1 MCRFYQTCVLPP
13 SSTLYGEFE
22 EIANITCSD
31 RQEFPGQKI
40 GKRRNCELSAHAKTP
55 ETGPLRGVMHLLL
68 QALTDADRKQLRVH
82 PPRGD
87 KDRPMQGV
95 FALRSPMRPNPIGVT
110 AVEVLERNGKT
121 LRIRGIDAE
130 DGSPMVDIK
139 RSRRNA
145 S

>member
-1 MCRFYQTCVLPP
+1 
-13 SSTLYGEFE
+13 
-22 EIANITCSD
+22 
-31 RQEFPGQKI
+31 
-40 GKRRNCELSAHAKTP
+40 
-55 ETGPLRGVMHLLL
+55 MHLLL